1 MAKTSLSN
9 PKNPKIVHVGR
20 KRRKKKACGCKHR
33 GKK

>member
-20 KRRKKKACGCKHR
+20 KRRKKKKKACGCKH
-33 GKK
+33 